1 MTPRCRA
8 ALLLLAGTAA
18 GLPAQGAALAGR
30 VVSSG
35 TSVTLG
41 YSVIGTGLGQREE
54 FTDANGRFVLRDLPV
69 GRVRFAAK
77 HIGYVPFD
85 TTLDLR
91 ANDTLRL
98 DVALSLITIE
108 LPAVRAFAAACLHP
122 GAPNPQ
128 YGVALANLF
137 EQLQENA
144 ERNRLLARSY
154 PFELTIERRITKPE
168 PMLQAR
174 FIAIDTIERGSMRD
188 WHYAPG
194 KLLGKRHIDEGVFG
208 GNWTTVILPELAD
221 FADQRFLDA
230 HCFDY
235 SGLDEMDGDTLI
247 RIDFVPAPTVR
258 TPDIGGSIFLD
269 RKTFQLRSTLVSLM
283 NLTKTLERV
292 IGGQSIRADFREAL
306 PGVPVIDRI
315 SSMVYPRADAKPP
328 ADEPATETQRT
339 LSVRFLKGRP

>member
-8 ALLLLAGTAA
+8 ALLLLAGTAV
-18 GLPAQGAALAGR
+18 GLPAQHAALAGR

-35 TSVTLG
+35 TSVSLG
-41 YSVIGTGLGQREE
+41 YSVVGTSPEQREE
-54 FTDANGRFVLRDLPV
+54 FTDAKGQFVLHDLPA
-69 GRVRFAAK
+69 GRIRFTAK

-91 ANDTLRL
+91 ANDSLQL

-108 LPAVRAFAAACLHP
+108 LPAIRTVAAGCLHP

-128 YGVALANLF
+128 YGAALANLF

-144 ERNRLLARSY
+144 ERNRLLAHSY

-174 FIAIDTIERGSMRD
+174 FVAIDTIERGSTRD

-194 KLLGKRHIDEGVFG
+194 KLLGKRHIDEGVFS
-208 GNWTTVILPELAD
+208 GNWTTIILPELAD
-221 FADQRFLDA
+221 FADLHFLES

-235 SGLDEMDGDTLI
+235 AGLDELDGDTLI

-258 TPDIGGSIFLD
+258 TPDIGGAIFLD
-269 RKTFQLRSTLVSLM
+269 RKTYQLRSTMVSLT
-283 NLTKTLERV
+283 NLTKDLQRRMS
-292 IGGQSIRADFREAL
+292 GQSIRADFREVL
-306 PGVPVIDRI
+306 PGVPVIDRV
-315 SSMVYPRADAKPP
+315 SSMVYPRTDVKPV
-328 ADEPATETQRT
+328 DEPATETQRT
-339 LSVRFLKGRP
+339 LTVRFLRGRP